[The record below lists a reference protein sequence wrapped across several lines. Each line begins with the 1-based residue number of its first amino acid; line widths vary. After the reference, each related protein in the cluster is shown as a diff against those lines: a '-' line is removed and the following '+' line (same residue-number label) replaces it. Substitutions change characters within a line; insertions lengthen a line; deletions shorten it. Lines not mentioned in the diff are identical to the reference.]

1 MQEKSKI
8 HFIPPAPKREKRVA
22 IYARVSTN
30 DIEQLKSLAVQVS
43 AFTRLVASTPQWL
56 LVDVYMDIASG
67 KSGTARKE
75 FARML
80 EDCKAH
86 KIEIILTKNIS
97 RFGRD
102 TVEIL
107 EALNQLKVLGVR
119 VIFEQ
124 EDLDTAN
131 TDSTLMIS
139 IVESFAQAE
148 NESRSQNIRWG
159 IKERAAKGT
168 SKLYDRKCYGYDHDE
183 KGKLVIN
190 SDESKVVEKIF
201 NWYLGGKS
209 VLGILKELENQEIKS
224 PTGKDKWCK
233 RTIDVLL
240 SNEKY
245 VGRARLLDSVSGD
258 VEYLIEENNP
268 PIISTSSFN
277 RVQEEKNKRSNVM
290 KNEDETI
297 RKDRKYSS
305 KKK

>member
-1 MQEKSKI
+1 
-8 HFIPPAPKREKRVA
+8 
-22 IYARVSTN
+22 
-30 DIEQLKSLAVQVS
+30 
-43 AFTRLVASTPQWL
+43 
-56 LVDVYMDIASG
+56 
-67 KSGTARKE
+67 
-75 FARML
+75 
-80 EDCKAH
+80 
-86 KIEIILTKNIS
+86 
-97 RFGRD
+97 
-102 TVEIL
+102 
-107 EALNQLKVLGVR
+107 
-119 VIFEQ
+119 
-124 EDLDTAN
+124 
-131 TDSTLMIS
+131 MIS

-183 KGKLVIN
+183 NGKLVID

-224 PTGKDKWCK
+224 PTGQDKWCK

-245 VGRARLLDSVSGD
+245 VGRARLLDSVSVD

-268 PIISTSSFN
+268 PIISTSAFN
-277 RVQEEKNKRSNVM
+277 RVQEEKKKRSNVI

-297 RKDRKYSS
+297 RKDKKYSS